1 MKLLL
6 WRLAVGAFFLTLL
19 LTVAFGRGYGGPGGW
34 GSGVLLIPIG
44 WLLLT
49 PSLFLAGFFCKL
61 ADGAEGKERSR
72 AGKIYAALAGFFALL
87 AIPLTWLLFAVL

>member
-6 WRLAVGAFFLTLL
+6 WKLAVAAFFLTLL
-19 LTVAFGRGYGGPGGW
+19 LTVVFGRGYGGPGGW
-34 GSGVLLIPIG
+34 GSGILLIPIG

-49 PSLFLAGFFCKL
+49 PSLFLGGLFCKL
-61 ADGAEGKERSR
+61 ADDAKGKERST
-72 AGKIYAALAGFFALL
+72 ASKIYGALATFFALL